1 MRNALPLDGCRSVF
15 KSGEP
20 SRDAYTRA
28 WIKLINTIEKNKNVH
43 FDHKLTE
50 MTQIDDIIKDER
62 MACPTDGGW
71 DDE

>member
-1 MRNALPLDGCRSVF
+1 MGNALPLDGCRSVF

-20 SRDAYTRA
+20 SGDAYTRA
-28 WIKLINTIEKNKNVH
+28 WIKLINTMEKNNNVH

-62 MACPTDGGW
+62 MACPTEGGW

>member
-1 MRNALPLDGCRSVF
+1 MGNGLPLDGCRSIF

-28 WIKLINTIEKNKNVH
+28 WIKLINTMEKNKNVH
-43 FDHKLTE
+43 FDYKLTE
-50 MTQIDDIIKDER
+50 MTQIDDILDER
-62 MACPTDGGW
+62 MACPAEGGW